1 MANTYTDA
9 SQEQKSAEARL
20 RVWVLGLV
28 LSGFLM
34 LVTGIALAAFVDGPA
49 QLWTG
54 LTYVVAMGLALV
66 VGLSKTSSA

>member
-1 MANTYTDA
+1 MANTYT
-9 SQEQKSAEARL
+9 EQAQGTEATRL
-20 RVWVLGLV
+20 KAWVLGLM
-28 LSGFLM
+28 LSAVLM
-34 LVTGIALAAFVDGPA
+34 LVGGIVLAAFVDGPA

>member
-1 MANTYTDA
+1 MANTYIDTGQ
-9 SQEQKSAEARL
+9 SQEAAQGRL

-28 LSGFLM
+28 LSGILM
-34 LVTGIALAAFVDGPA
+34 LTTGVVLAAFVDGPA

>member
-1 MANTYTDA
+1 VANTYTGQA
-9 SQEQKSAEARL
+9 EGAEAARL
-20 RVWVLGLV
+20 KALVFGLV
-28 LSGFLM
+28 LSAVLM
-34 LVTGIALAAFVDGPA
+34 LVGGIVLAAFVDGPA

>member
-1 MANTYTDA
+1 MANTYTDSGRA
-9 SQEQKSAEARL
+9 QGAAEARL
-20 RVWVLGLV
+20 RVWVLGLI
-28 LSGFLM
+28 LSGVLM
-34 LVTGIALAAFVDGPA
+34 LVTGIVLAAFVDGPA

>member
-1 MANTYTDA
+1 ML
-9 SQEQKSAEARL
+9 SA
-20 RVWVLGLV
+20 V
-28 LSGFLM
+28 LM
-34 LVTGIALAAFVDGPA
+34 LAGGIVLAAFVDGPA